1 MHMKKIKAQILDRTD
16 PRSKSERVA
25 ELRPEPWGSA
35 LERVR
40 RKMEGA

>member
-1 MHMKKIKAQILDRTD
+1 MKKIKAQILDRTD
-16 PRSKSERVA
+16 PRSQSDQVA
-25 ELRPEPWGSA
+25 ELRSEPWRSA